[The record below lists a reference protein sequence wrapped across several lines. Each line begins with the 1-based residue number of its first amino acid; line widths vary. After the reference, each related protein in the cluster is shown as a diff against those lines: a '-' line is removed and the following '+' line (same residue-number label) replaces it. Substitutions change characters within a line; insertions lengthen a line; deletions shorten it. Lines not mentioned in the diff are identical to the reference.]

1 LILSAT
7 LFDYSPLLILYWLG
21 EFGLEYAIGGREM
34 TEKTTPRE
42 KVAIV
47 TLGCEKN
54 LVDSDMMAH
63 LIDEK
68 GYELVDN
75 PDDATVVIVNTCGF
89 IDAAKE
95 ESVNKILDMAELKE
109 SGKLK
114 SLVVAGCLTQR
125 YKEDLLHEIPEVDG
139 IVGTGDFM
147 SIINVIEDT
156 LIGKRTSLIGN
167 PVFNYEQVVKRKVKE
182 GTYTTYTKIA
192 EGCDNNCTFCS
203 IPLMRG
209 KFRSRSIESIVEEA
223 TYLATKGIVEISL
236 IAQDSTNY
244 GMDLYGKLMLPELLN
259 RLSEVDGIE
268 WVRLHY
274 AYPGFFTDELIETF
288 AKNPKV
294 CKYIDMPLQHSED
307 AILKRMRRPGR
318 QTDIR
323 KLVAKIR
330 AEVPDVALRTSL
342 IVGFPGETEEDFLKL
357 CDFVKD
363 IKFDRLGVFTYSN
376 EDDTP
381 ATRLPDQIDEDVKEK
396 RANILMEIQ
405 REIANE
411 KNGQYV
417 GKVLDVLV
425 ERYEGRNNIYV
436 GRTQYDA
443 PEIDGEVF
451 ISNYQG
457 ELGKIVKVRITHS
470 YDYDLAGEVI

>member
-1 LILSAT
+1 
-7 LFDYSPLLILYWLG
+7 
-21 EFGLEYAIGGREM
+21 M
-34 TEKTTPRE
+34 TEKVKSRE

-68 GYELVDN
+68 GYELVDD
-75 PDDATVVIVNTCGF
+75 PEQATIVIVNTCGF

-109 SGKLK
+109 TGNLK

-125 YKEDLLHEIPEVDG
+125 YKDDILQEIPEVDG

-147 SIINVIEDT
+147 SITDIIEES
-156 LIGKRTSLIGN
+156 LQGKRPVYVGN
-167 PVFNYEQVVKRKVKE
+167 PVFSYEQVVKRKVKAD
-182 GTYTTYTKIA
+182 TYTAYVKIA
-192 EGCDNNCTFCS
+192 EGCDNACTFCS

-209 KFRSRSIESIVEEA
+209 AFRSRSIESIVEEVQH
-223 TYLATKGIVEISL
+223 LVSQGVLEVSL

-244 GMDLYGKLMLPELLN
+244 GTDLYDGKHMLPTLLN
-259 RLSEVDGIE
+259 KLAEIDGLE
-268 WVRLHY
+268 WIRLHY
-274 AYPGFFTDELIETF
+274 AYPGFFTDELIEVF
-288 AKNPKV
+288 ANNPKV
-294 CKYIDMPLQHSED
+294 CKYVDMPLQHSED

-318 QTDIR
+318 QRDIR
-323 KLVAKIR
+323 ELVSKIR
-330 AEVPDVALRTSL
+330 SQVPDVALRTSL
-342 IVGFPGETEEDFLKL
+342 IVGFPGETEEDFQRL
-357 CDFVKD
+357 CDFVRE

-381 ATRLPDQIDEDVKEK
+381 ATRLPDHVDEETKEK

-405 REIANE
+405 REIAAERNSRF
-411 KNGQYV
+411 V
-417 GKVLDVLV
+417 GKVIPVLI
-425 ERYEGRNNIYV
+425 ERYEGRNDIYV
-436 GRTQYDA
+436 GRSQYDA

-451 ISNYQG
+451 VTGYKG
-457 ELGKIVKVRITHS
+457 ELGKIVQVKITHS
-470 YDYDLAGEVI
+470 YEYDLAGEVV